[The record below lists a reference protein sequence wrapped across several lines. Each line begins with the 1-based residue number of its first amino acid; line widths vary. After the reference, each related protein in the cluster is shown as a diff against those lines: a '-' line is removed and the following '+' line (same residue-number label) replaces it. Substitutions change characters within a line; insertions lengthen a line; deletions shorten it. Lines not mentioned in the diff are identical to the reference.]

1 MLPIKKRA
9 DLLKVV
15 AHLVLI
21 KILEDLTQGV
31 KCVSDIEDAFDIG
44 QPNISRHLTLLR
56 KNNIVDY
63 FVDGRLKCNFI
74 KYSSCPICSNC

>member
-1 MLPIKKRA
+1 MLPIEKRA

-21 KILEDLTQGV
+21 KILEDFTQGV
-31 KCVSDIEDAFDIG
+31 KYVSDVEDAFDIG

-56 KNNIVDY
+56 TNNIVEY
-63 FVDGRLKCNFI
+63 VDGRLKCNFI
-74 KYSSCPICSNC
+74 KNSSCPICSNC

>member
-31 KCVSDIEDAFDIG
+31 KYVSDVEDSLDIS

-56 KNNIVDY
+56 TNNIVDY
-63 FVDGRLKCNFI
+63 VGGRLKCNFI
-74 KYSSCPICSNC
+74 KNSSCPICSNC